1 MKKPQVSARLSG
13 EALRV
18 LKRRVVRLTLN
29 PALLALSNQC
39 VDWSGREG
47 YSGKLRPSELLLK
60 AHARFPDLPL
70 SWAVEGYIAL
80 LARGEPVSLEPLVA
94 EPYPTLPESARRFRA
109 LSPSQKIRLGERWK
123 REMQLLRRAR

>member
-1 MKKPQVSARLSG
+1 MRKPQLSVRLSG

-18 LKRRVVRLTLN
+18 LKRKVVRLTLN
-29 PALLALSNQC
+29 PALLALSGQF

-60 AHARFPDLPL
+60 ARERFPELPL

-80 LARGEPVSLEPLVA
+80 LARGEAVSLKPLAA

-109 LSPSQKIRLGERWK
+109 LSSSQKICLGERWK
-123 REMQLLRRAR
+123 QELKLLRRAR